1 MSVACRLLFY
11 FYEHGTLTLVKQ
23 FSSFQVE
30 IYSQCHNSFIFVDNY
45 YEHEFLRF
53 FTKSFL
59 RVYFLDVF
67 FQPFP
72 KGEAVLKKKLQEEL
86 FNLVRLLN
94 SYIVN
99 RNSNRIKEKHIK
111 DFIISLSMVDFYFEY
126 LYLNKIISFKK
137 YKTLIDEVIT
147 IRKLAYGVLK
157 NEKEL
162 C

>member
-1 MSVACRLLFY
+1 MLRSMVVMEKNDSFKIMKN
-11 FYEHGTLTLVKQ
+11 TKILVSDVVE
-23 FSSFQVE
+23 FSR
-30 IYSQCHNSFIFVDNY
+30 N
-45 YEHEFLRF
+45 
-53 FTKSFL
+53 
-59 RVYFLDVF
+59 
-67 FQPFP
+67 FP
-72 KGEAVLKKKLQEEL
+72 KSESVLKKNLQDEL

-99 RNSNRIKEKHIK
+99 RDSSRIREKYIK

-137 YKTLIDEVIT
+137 YKDLVGDVIT

>member
-1 MSVACRLLFY
+1 MEKNDSFKIMKNTK
-11 FYEHGTLTLVKQ
+11 ELVSDVVE
-23 FSSFQVE
+23 FSR
-30 IYSQCHNSFIFVDNY
+30 N
-45 YEHEFLRF
+45 
-53 FTKSFL
+53 
-59 RVYFLDVF
+59 
-67 FQPFP
+67 FP
-72 KGEAVLKKKLQEEL
+72 KSESALKKNLQAEL

-99 RNSNRIKEKHIK
+99 RDSSRIREKHIK
-111 DFIISLSMVDFYFEY
+111 DFIVSLSMVDYYFEY

-137 YKTLIDEVIT
+137 YKDLVGDVIT

>member
-1 MSVACRLLFY
+1 MLRSMVVMEKNDTFKIMKNTK
-11 FYEHGTLTLVKQ
+11 ELVSDVVE
-23 FSSFQVE
+23 FSR
-30 IYSQCHNSFIFVDNY
+30 N
-45 YEHEFLRF
+45 
-53 FTKSFL
+53 
-59 RVYFLDVF
+59 
-67 FQPFP
+67 FP
-72 KGEAVLKKKLQEEL
+72 KSESALKKNLQDEL

-99 RNSNRIKEKHIK
+99 RDSSRIREKHIK
-111 DFIISLSMVDFYFEY
+111 DFIVSLSMVDYYFEY

-137 YKTLIDEVIT
+137 YKGLVDEVVT